1 MRLVSIEGRLHA
13 LVANGARAIDLGGA
27 ASLPTG
33 PCQFLA
39 AGGLDPA
46 RGIVADAEARLA
58 ADPTVP
64 IGVDMLQAGLRV
76 QAPIPK
82 PRMIWCIGIN
92 YRDHAAETGRSTE
105 RPVEPTVF
113 AKSPGALIAH
123 EDTIVVPPNV
133 TKPDWEGEVA
143 LVIGRRARD
152 VTEADALSYL
162 AGVTAANDVSAR
174 DHQFTTTQFTW
185 SKSIDTF
192 CPLGP
197 VLVTI
202 DEVDVGNLDL
212 TTRVNGAVMQRGN
225 TRDLIFSIPELI
237 MFLSAGVTLEPGD
250 VILTGTPAGV
260 GNARTPPVFLADG
273 DTVEVTVD
281 GVCTLRNRVSRPG

>member
-13 LVANGARAIDLGGA
+13 LVAHGARAIDLGGA

-39 AGGLDPA
+39 AGGLD
-46 RGIVADAEARLA
+46 RVSDIVAEAEERLA

-64 IGVDMLQAGLRV
+64 VGVDMLQATL

-123 EDTIVVPPNV
+123 EGTIVVPANV

-143 LVIGRRARD
+143 VVIGRRARD
-152 VTEADALSYL
+152 VSESEALSYV

-185 SKSIDTF
+185 SKSMDTF

-197 VLVTI
+197 VLVTL
-202 DEVDVGNLDL
+202 DEVDVANLDL
-212 TTRVNGAVMQRGN
+212 TTRVNGVVMQRGN
-225 TRDLIFSIPELI
+225 TGDLIFSIPELVS
-237 MFLSAGVTLEPGD
+237 MLSAGVTLEPGD

-260 GNARTPPVFLADG
+260 GNARTPPVYLEDG
-273 DTVEVTVD
+273 DSVEVTVE
-281 GVCTLRNRVSRPG
+281 GVCTLRNRVRRAG